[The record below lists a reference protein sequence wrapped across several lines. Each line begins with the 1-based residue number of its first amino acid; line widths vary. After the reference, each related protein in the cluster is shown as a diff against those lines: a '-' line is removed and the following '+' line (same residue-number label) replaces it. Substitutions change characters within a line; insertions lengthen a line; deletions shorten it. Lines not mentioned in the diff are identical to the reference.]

1 MLSANQGYTEA
12 QYKIGLMYYK
22 GQVVKKNFQKAFD
35 WYSLAAE
42 QGEMMAQSN
51 LGHLYANEQTGKLD
65 YIQAHK

>member
-1 MLSANQGYTEA
+1 
-12 QYKIGLMYYK
+12 MYYK